1 MKYLLPL
8 SQDQSIMLATD
19 AQGRLE
25 TIQKLGGYDA
35 YSGDFGRPCQGYAQD
50 AYQGSGYFPH
60 GSVGNPAEWDALPG
74 DRFAGF

>member
-25 TIQKLGGYDA
+25 TIQKLGGYDD
-35 YSGDFGRPCQGYAQD
+35 YSSDYGRSGQGYGAD
-50 AYQGSGYFPH
+50 ADQGSGYFPH

-74 DRFAGF
+74 DRVAGF